1 MAGRGSQ
8 PGEHRGGRKRGTPN
22 KRTVDGERY
31 ARAIV
36 EDEAVRARLLAM
48 AQDGTLSPELVK
60 TFLSYAFG
68 KPVEVVDSGDSDTP
82 RTIQITF

>member
-1 MAGRGSQ
+1 MPRGSR
-8 PGEHRGGRKRGTPN
+8 PGERRGGRAPGTPN

-31 ARAIV
+31 ARTII
-36 EDEAVRARLLAM
+36 EDPQVQQRLLAM

-68 KPVEVVDSGDSDTP
+68 KPVEVVDVGDSDTP
-82 RTIQITF
+82 RSVTITF

>member
-1 MAGRGSQ
+1 VAGPGQ
-8 PGEHRGGRKRGTPN
+8 PKTGGRRSGTRN
-22 KRTVDGERY
+22 KRTIDGEAY

-36 EDEAVRARLLAM
+36 EDAAVRARLLAM

-68 KPVEVVDSGDSDTP
+68 KPVEVVESGDSDTP